1 MLFFGIIF
9 WAFAMFGY
17 AVFGKN
23 NEDYYNLVASMET
36 LFAMMLMNFNF
47 EALYETNKYVYL
59 KKKLFVSLVTL
70 FIIWFMGHINLISSI
85 LVLGSPTSE
94 TS

>member
-1 MLFFGIIF
+1 MRSLKILIRLSNIVLISRFCLHFRLSIRPLINFMLFFGIIF

-59 KKKLFVSLVTL
+59 KKT
-70 FIIWFMGHINLISSI
+70 
-85 LVLGSPTSE
+85 
-94 TS
+94 